1 MVKNHPIGKGKFRV
15 TNGSHPLITYGRK
28 SSNRIGG
35 KHRVINSGHPLITYM
50 TSLWGFIALK
60 EKVG

>member
-50 TSLWGFIALK
+50 TSL
-60 EKVG
+60 